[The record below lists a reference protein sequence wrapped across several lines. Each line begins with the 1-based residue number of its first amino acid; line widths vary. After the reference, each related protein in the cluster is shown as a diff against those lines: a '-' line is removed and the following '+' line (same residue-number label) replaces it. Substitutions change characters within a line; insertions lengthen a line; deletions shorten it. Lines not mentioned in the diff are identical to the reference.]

1 MTNDNKYTFDAA
13 TGEEIIRAMTD
24 EEQAE
29 RDAEVAA
36 NAAAKAE
43 RKAEEAAKLATKET
57 VLEKL
62 GLTAEEAAALL
73 A

>member
-1 MTNDNKYTFDAA
+1 MANDNIYILNAES
-13 TGEEIIRAMTD
+13 GEEIVRAMTD
-24 EEQAE
+24 EEQAA

-36 NAAAKAE
+36 AALARAE
-43 RKAEEAAKLATKET
+43 KEAAKQALEAKKLE

>member
-1 MTNDNKYTFDAA
+1 MTNDNIYILDAQ
-13 TGEEIIRAMTD
+13 TGEEIVRAMTD
-24 EEQAE
+24 EEQAA
-29 RDAEVAA
+29 RDAAIAAAVAIKEEA
-36 NAAAKAE
+36 AAAKAQSE
-43 RKAEEAAKLATKET
+43 SKKLE

>member
-1 MTNDNKYTFDAA
+1 MADFIKKIYNCE
-13 TGEEIIRAMTD
+13 TGETSEAKMTAAEI
-24 EEQAE
+24 AE
-29 RDAEVAA
+29 IKKDAELALEQK
-36 NAAAKAE
+36 AAK
-43 RKAEEAAKLATKET
+43 EALEAKKQE

>member
-1 MTNDNKYTFDAA
+1 MTNDNKYTYDAA
-13 TGEEIIRAMTD
+13 TGEEIVRAMTD

-36 NAAAKAE
+36 AVAIKEEAAAAKAE
-43 RKAEEAAKLATKET
+43 VESKKLE

>member
-1 MTNDNKYTFDAA
+1 MTLENIYILNAE
-13 TGEEIIRAMTD
+13 TGEEIIRPMTA
-24 EEQAE
+24 EEQEA

-36 NAAAKAE
+36 VVAAKAAAQ
-43 RKAEEAAKLATKET
+43 AEKEALEAKKLE

>member
-1 MTNDNKYTFDAA
+1 MTNDNKYTYDAA
-13 TGEEIIRAMTD
+13 TGEEVIVPMTD
-24 EEQAE
+24 EEQEA
-29 RDAEVAA
+29 RDAEIAA
-36 NAAAKAE
+36 NAQIKADKE
-43 RKAEEAAKLATKET
+43 ADDAAKLAAKKA

>member
-13 TGEEIIRAMTD
+13 TGEEVISPLTD
-24 EEQAE
+24 EEQEA

-36 NAAAKAE
+36 HALLKAE
-43 RKAEEAAKLATKET
+43 KEAEDLAKLAAKEA

>member
-1 MTNDNKYTFDAA
+1 MTNDNIYILDAQ
-13 TGEEIIRAMTD
+13 TGEEIVRAMTD

-29 RDAEVAA
+29 RNAEVAA
-36 NAAAKAE
+36 AVAIKEEAAAAKAE
-43 RKAEEAAKLATKET
+43 VESKKLE

>member
-1 MTNDNKYTFDAA
+1 MTNDNKYTYDAA
-13 TGEEIIRAMTD
+13 TGEEVISPMTD
-24 EEQAE
+24 KEQEA

-36 NAAAKAE
+36 NAAIKADKE
-43 RKAEEAAKLATKET
+43 AEEAAKLAAKEA

>member
-1 MTNDNKYTFDAA
+1 MANDNIYILNAES
-13 TGEEIIRAMTD
+13 GEEIVRAMTD
-24 EEQAE
+24 EEQAV

-36 NAAAKAE
+36 AALARAE
-43 RKAEEAAKLATKET
+43 KEAAKQALEAKKLE

-62 GLTAEEAAALL
+62 GLTSEEVAALL